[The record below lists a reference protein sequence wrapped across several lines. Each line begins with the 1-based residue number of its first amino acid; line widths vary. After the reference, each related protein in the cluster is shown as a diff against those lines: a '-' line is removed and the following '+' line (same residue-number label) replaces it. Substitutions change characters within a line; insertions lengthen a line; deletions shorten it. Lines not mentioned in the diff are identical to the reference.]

1 MALIDR
7 FTRLFRADMHA
18 VLDRMEEPDVLL
30 RQAVR
35 EMDEEVARASRELKA
50 RELERRGVRERL
62 ADVEAALAKIAGELD
77 LCFSAGNETLARTL
91 LRRKL
96 EHERLA
102 RHLTQR
108 GVALDRLID
117 EQRTAL
123 DEQKR
128 RADAMRQKAALFEAE
143 PPGAAAAGPTW
154 CADDL
159 SVSDADVDLALLREK
174 QQRSAS

>member
-1 MALIDR
+1 MPLIDR

-35 EMDEEVARASRELKA
+35 EMDEEVARAARELKA

-62 ADVEAALAKIAGELD
+62 GELAATLAKIGEELD
-77 LCFSAGNETLARTL
+77 LCFSAGNEALARTL
-91 LRRKL
+91 LRRRL

-102 RHLTQR
+102 KHLTQR
-108 GVALDRLID
+108 ADALDRLVD

-128 RADAMRQKAALFEAE
+128 RAEAMRQKAALFESE
-143 PPGAAAAGPTW
+143 PANAAAGPTW

-174 QQRSAS
+174 QKRTTP